1 MNRAGLVVLAFLSE
15 ATLAIPA
22 FTRSFT
28 MVGNALHEV
37 FSPRLRER

>member
-28 MVGNALHEV
+28 MVGQRSTRV
-37 FSPRLRER
+37 FSTRLRER